1 VELGSRRTDN
11 VASIGVGWSYISSVG
26 EAQLNHPPRM
36 MFRDYMR
43 SVAGM
48 SARIMMDPTVAG
60 LLKDEH
66 GFKTKAQLGEWLAQ
80 NVEVA
85 AGTFWGNG
93 VNATASSR
101 MASQGLEPFATLR
114 KVPPDKLIKP
124 FTNAKAIQV
133 VVAGGK
139 IQTTWFVTDFRF
151 GRGILIDNW
160 K

>member
-1 VELGSRRTDN
+1 MELGSRRTDN

-48 SARIMMDPTVAG
+48 SARIMM
-60 LLKDEH
+60 
-66 GFKTKAQLGEWLAQ
+66 GEWLAQ

-124 FTNAKAIQV
+124 FTNAKAI
-133 VVAGGK
+133 
-139 IQTTWFVTDFRF
+139 
-151 GRGILIDNW
+151 
-160 K
+160 

>member
-1 VELGSRRTDN
+1 
-11 VASIGVGWSYISSVG
+11 
-26 EAQLNHPPRM
+26 
-36 MFRDYMR
+36 
-43 SVAGM
+43 
-48 SARIMMDPTVAG
+48 MMDPTVAG